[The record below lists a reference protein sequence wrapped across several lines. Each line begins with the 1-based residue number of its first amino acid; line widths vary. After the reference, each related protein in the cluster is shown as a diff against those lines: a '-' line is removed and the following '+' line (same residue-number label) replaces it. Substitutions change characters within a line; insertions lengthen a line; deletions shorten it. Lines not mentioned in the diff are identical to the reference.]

1 MVELDGNEGT
11 GDSGLSW
18 DGNFVDKEG
27 ITVCVVVVVDV
38 CLGSLD
44 DRGSVG
50 LLEGVFNIHINTQDT
65 DEP

>member
-18 DGNFVDKEG
+18 DGNFVDKES
-27 ITVCVVVVVDV
+27 ITDCVVVVVDV

-44 DRGSVG
+44 DCGSVG
-50 LLEGVFNIHINTQDT
+50 LLEGVFNIHIDAQDT
-65 DEP
+65 EEP